1 MDIHS
6 QDPVGYR
13 YTVYD
18 SLDPVRIVL
27 DFPGMDVS
35 ELDDS
40 IQVDAPP
47 LQEIRVSSLDLTSGK
62 LGRIE
67 LLLAKVADYDIR
79 LEGNHFQVV
88 LASDSPLVENSR
100 TAPPQDTDLSSG
112 KALVKPAPESA
123 TVSPAPLASAGRI
136 ESVDMREGG
145 ASLLADGPIKSHRY
159 FNLGAPPRL
168 VVDVYGVEPVFKER
182 AFSPSHGF
190 SKIRVGTYK
199 DKTRF
204 VFDAE
209 NEELPDYAVNEEGN
223 SIVVS
228 WGGNAGKASMPPS
241 PPPGVPMTVEAV
253 DFRSEDGKSFL
264 SVELSSP
271 AELIETTSEGDIVRF
286 GVKNANISRALRR
299 SIDASVF
306 PSAVKLVTPYTVLA
320 ENRQDVLFAVE
331 LKGPVPYTL
340 RREGDMVLFVV
351 EDGPFAEAAPA
362 AVEKVSVLA
371 PPPAQAAKQPSA
383 DIKAPAAPRPAV
395 KGEPAEPV
403 LSAAGI
409 VEVEKKGVP
418 YRGEKITLVFDDAD
432 IRRIF
437 QLIGEVS
444 DLNVLVG
451 DEVKGTITLRLI
463 DVPWDQALDLIL
475 DIKNL
480 GMLKEGNVV
489 RILPRDRIRS
499 MRQAELTA
507 VKEERELEP
516 LVTEVIS
523 VSYTALGNIAGPAG
537 ELLTDRGKITPDN
550 RNKQLI
556 VTDIPSVIEEVKKL
570 VAILDTPEKQVMI
583 EARIVEARTNFTRD
597 LGVSW
602 NFSYDDDGVDD
613 VSDLSNAG
621 ISGGGSFVI
630 NPTVGAAGLG
640 SSFTFGQLG
649 VSSSVL
655 DLRLSAAETA
665 GNSKVISKPRVST
678 LNGETAVISQGT
690 QIPYQSISDQG
701 TKTEFVDATLELNVT
716 PIINPDNSIILEI
729 KASNNTPTT
738 VSGASAPGIDKKE
751 ATTKV
756 LVKNGETTVI
766 GGIFTE
772 NDSRSETGIPWLRK
786 LPFIGYLFKSTN
798 RSNDRS
804 ELLIFITP
812 RILD

>member
-1 MDIHS
+1 
-6 QDPVGYR
+6 
-13 YTVYD
+13 
-18 SLDPVRIVL
+18 
-27 DFPGMDVS
+27 
-35 ELDDS
+35 
-40 IQVDAPP
+40 
-47 LQEIRVSSLDLTSGK
+47 
-62 LGRIE
+62 
-67 LLLAKVADYDIR
+67 
-79 LEGNHFQVV
+79 
-88 LASDSPLVENSR
+88 
-100 TAPPQDTDLSSG
+100 
-112 KALVKPAPESA
+112 
-123 TVSPAPLASAGRI
+123 
-136 ESVDMREGG
+136 
-145 ASLLADGPIKSHRY
+145 
-159 FNLGAPPRL
+159 
-168 VVDVYGVEPVFKER
+168 
-182 AFSPSHGF
+182 
-190 SKIRVGTYK
+190 
-199 DKTRF
+199 
-204 VFDAE
+204 
-209 NEELPDYAVNEEGN
+209 
-223 SIVVS
+223 
-228 WGGNAGKASMPPS
+228 
-241 PPPGVPMTVEAV
+241 MTVEAV
-253 DFRSEDGKSFL
+253 DFRSEDGKSIL

-271 AELIETTSEGDIVRF
+271 AEIIETTSEGDIVRF
-286 GVKNANISRALRR
+286 GVKNVNISRALRR

-362 AVEKVSVLA
+362 AVEKISVLA

-383 DIKAPAAPRPAV
+383 DIKAPAAARAAV

-409 VEVEKKGVP
+409 VELEKKDVQ
-418 YRGEKITLVFDDAD
+418 YSGEKITLNFDDVD

-451 DEVKGTITLRLI
+451 DDVKGNITLRLI
-463 DVPWDQALDLIL
+463 DVPWDQALRLIL
-475 DIKNL
+475 DTKNL
-480 GMLKEGNVV
+480 DMLREGNVV
-489 RILPRDRIRS
+489 RILPKDKIRA

-556 VTDIPSVIEEVKKL
+556 VTDIPSVIEEVKRL

-602 NFSYDDDGVDD
+602 NFQYAEDGVDD
-613 VSDLSNAG
+613 VSDLSSAG

-630 NPTVGAAGLG
+630 NPSVGAAGLG

-786 LPFIGYLFKSTN
+786 VPIIGYLFKSTN
-798 RSNDRS
+798 RSSDRS